1 MAILVV
7 VPPRVFLHVVF
18 VVISLRLLEVVPMVV
33 VGVLWMVLAVSKE
46 LAYVWVGVGVS
57 VLKGV
62 VVPIVVASFG

>member
-1 MAILVV
+1 
-7 VPPRVFLHVVF
+7 
-18 VVISLRLLEVVPMVV
+18 MVV